1 MPSQPDFEIE
11 ASIPDANDRSLPNWS
26 DLTLVVTQAGGDGI
40 QDVDWRLDLTR
51 PAGEAIIEALH
62 GALHPWAGRS
72 IIEHL
77 WEALDEAMEPLLDGD
92 GEPTDTQRGYARG
105 LATALAVMYNPLA
118 PNVDDVRET
127 AIERWEMAQ
136 E

>member
-1 MPSQPDFEIE
+1 MPRQPVFEIE

-26 DLTLVVTQAGGDGI
+26 DLTLTIARSPYLHQ
-40 QDVDWRLDLTR
+40 REMLHLTR

-72 IIEHL
+72 IIDHL

-118 PNVDDVRET
+118 PNVDAVRET
-127 AIERWEMAQ
+127 AIERWEMEQ